1 MKMKKRKKS
10 KRGRRKN
17 RNMRDNKKIIN
28 NWFSLKMSRFKI

>member
-28 NWFSLKMSRFKI
+28 NLFSLKMSRFKI

>member
-1 MKMKKRKKS
+1 MKIKKRKKN

-28 NWFSLKMSRFKI
+28 NLFSLKMSRFKI